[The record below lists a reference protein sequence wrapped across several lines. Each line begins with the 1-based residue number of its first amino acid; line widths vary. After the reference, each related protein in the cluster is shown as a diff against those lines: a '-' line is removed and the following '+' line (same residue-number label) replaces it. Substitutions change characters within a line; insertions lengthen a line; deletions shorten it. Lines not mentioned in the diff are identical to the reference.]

1 MKTMREQVIE
11 RINHLGGE
19 SVDFYNDY
27 SDYDILEDYEN
38 LLRTLIEEECRAQP
52 EVEQDESID

>member
-19 SVDFYNDY
+19 SAKFYEDY

-38 LLRTLIEEECRAQP
+38 LLRLEIESEYNNKS
-52 EVEQDESID
+52 VDE

>member
-19 SVDFYNDY
+19 SVDFYKDY

-38 LLRTLIEEECRAQP
+38 LLRMEIEAEYNHKAA
-52 EVEQDESID
+52 DE